1 MPGKV
6 REIPAHTNEPIK
18 YVVIYARVSSN
29 RIEQLESVKF
39 VNQLKT
45 IRLTD
50 SFLSVWYKYG

>member
-50 SFLSVWYKYG
+50 SFLSV